1 MRNVS
6 KGKIFQCEITV
17 SSGVEE
23 KLFKKHGIEIW
34 EVEEAIYDDPF
45 AFAITYQN
53 CYFVYGQTFSGRYL
67 LVLIRVLSVA
77 EVTEMGF
84 PHDSNVIKIITAREM
99 NPKQRRL
106 YLKRKGI

>member
-1 MRNVS
+1 MS

-34 EVEEAIYDDPF
+34 EVEEAIYDDPH
-45 AFAITYQN
+45 AFALAYQD

-67 LVLIRVLSVA
+67 LVLIRVLSIDEIA
-77 EVTEMGF
+77 DLGLA
-84 PHDSNVIKIITAREM
+84 HGSNVIKIITAREM